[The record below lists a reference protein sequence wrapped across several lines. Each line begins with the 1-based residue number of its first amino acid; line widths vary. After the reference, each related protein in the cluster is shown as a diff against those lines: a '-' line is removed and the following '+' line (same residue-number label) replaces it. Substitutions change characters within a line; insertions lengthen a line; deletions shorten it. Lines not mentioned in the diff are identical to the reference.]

1 MYLNELL
8 FNFKMSKQS
17 LTDFLTGKLAYPIQG
32 MEKFPVGKFSQLIEQ
47 FGTTDFEKVVKMPQ
61 YERII
66 SEGMILGYAEKRMYN
81 GVEFGY
87 HWGIDV
93 MCESGTPVYAVD
105 SGVIIKVNSI
115 DDLSDKF
122 TEQKYGNNL
131 IVLNKYEDQ
140 EVFTLYG
147 HLGCIRGFTKGQKV
161 AKCEQIG
168 VVGKAFT
175 VENGGWPPH
184 LHLQIALSMQGLNP
198 YAGKELEELTIDLE
212 KVFRLG

>member
-1 MYLNELL
+1 MT
-8 FNFKMSKQS
+8 KQS
-17 LTDFLTGKLAYPIQG
+17 LTDFLTGKLEYPIKG
-32 MEKFPVGKFSQLIEQ
+32 MEKFPVGKFSQLMEQ

-61 YERII
+61 YEQII
-66 SEGMILGYAEKRMYN
+66 SSGMILGYGEERVYN
-81 GVEFGY
+81 GVPFEY

-93 MCESGTPVYAVD
+93 MCEPGTQIYAVD

-184 LHLQIALSMQGLNP
+184 LHLQMGLSMQGLNP
-198 YAGKELEELTIDLE
+198 YGGVELEEVKLYFE
-212 KVFRLG
+212 EVFWF